1 MRTAQAERGLRG
13 YYSPVCVIVAPE
25 GIYVGRVCPPGPVG
39 SMLLVWTDLVK
50 ARRCGRRGAYVSVRE
65 NGRRRAVR
73 SVQARRAVR
82 GRTSGSRICR
92 GSRSSV
98 GSLFRGFFLSSA
110 MWIIIFPLWKCFRV
124 TTSAELE
131 GNAV

>member
-1 MRTAQAERGLRG
+1 MRTALAERGLRG
-13 YYSPVCVIVAPE
+13 CYCPVCVIVAPE

-73 SVQARRAVR
+73 SVQRSGLYADARPDHESVVAR
-82 GRTSGSRICR
+82 GQRWKVFPVASSLLVPCGLFSFYCGSG
-92 GSRSSV
+92 V
-98 GSLFRGFFLSSA
+98 
-110 MWIIIFPLWKCFRV
+110 
-124 TTSAELE
+124 E
-131 GNAV
+131 GKTQ